1 MVRRRIRERKSR
13 SDGCACAAVIRLKP
27 DSTKARARTNRIAE
41 RLNFIEPNV
50 VPIMR
55 LSALRSLARRGAS
68 RARGLARRP
77 WLKAV
82 AVSIAVV
89 AVLMVTVWTARYGW
103 AIYRL
108 NRGVGDT
115 VFLDGSG
122 REWFRLDEQRR
133 DVPFSR
139 ISVHLKDAVIEVEDH
154 RYYLHPGIDPSG
166 LGRAAVTKIGRA
178 HV

>member
-1 MVRRRIRERKSR
+1 
-13 SDGCACAAVIRLKP
+13 
-27 DSTKARARTNRIAE
+27 
-41 RLNFIEPNV
+41 
-50 VPIMR
+50 MR
-55 LSALRSLARRGAS
+55 LSGLRSFARRIAS
-68 RARGLARRP
+68 GARGLTRRP
-77 WLKAV
+77 WLKAAVALV
-82 AVSIAVV
+82 AVA

-133 DVPFSR
+133 DVPFSQ

>member
-1 MVRRRIRERKSR
+1 
-13 SDGCACAAVIRLKP
+13 
-27 DSTKARARTNRIAE
+27 
-41 RLNFIEPNV
+41 
-50 VPIMR
+50 MR
-55 LSALRSLARRGAS
+55 LSGLPSLVRRSAS
-68 RARGLARRP
+68 RARGLPRRR
-77 WLKAV
+77 WVKAVVALAAV
-82 AVSIAVV
+82 AV
-89 AVLMVTVWTARYGW
+89 VLMVTVWTARYGW